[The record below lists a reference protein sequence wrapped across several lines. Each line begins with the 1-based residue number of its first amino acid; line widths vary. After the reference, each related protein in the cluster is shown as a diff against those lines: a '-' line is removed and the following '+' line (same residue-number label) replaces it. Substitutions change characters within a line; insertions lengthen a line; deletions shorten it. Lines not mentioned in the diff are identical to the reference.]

1 MEILLE
7 SLLNEWEGF
16 LRAAPRIG
24 FGLLAFIL
32 VVIIGR
38 LAGRALSLVLARA
51 NAPRTHREFFRK
63 VVVWAFAFIG
73 LSIALN
79 IVGLQGV
86 AAGLL
91 TGGGVTAVVLG
102 FAFRE
107 IGENF
112 LAGFFLAFSRPFRH
126 GDLIKTGDLEGVV
139 TKTEI
144 RSTRIRTAEGS
155 DVFIPSSQLFK
166 NPLVNYTLDGLRRFE
181 FTVGIDYRD
190 DSDAACELVL
200 DVMKNHGQVLKEPAP
215 YAGIRKLDAN
225 YQELVATYWI
235 DAFKSKGDIR
245 KVRSELMNQ
254 CRKSL
259 LSQGYTVSAEVSTNL
274 ALRVLEKVSVEMP
287 QSLAAASGPE

>member
-1 MEILLE
+1 MEIILE

-24 FGLLAFIL
+24 FGLLVFFL
-32 VVIIGR
+32 VVVIGR

-51 NAPRTHREFFRK
+51 NSPRTHREFFRK
-63 VVVWAFAFIG
+63 VVVWAFAFFG
-73 LSIALN
+73 LSITLN

-86 AAGLL
+86 ASGLL

-112 LAGFFLAFSRPFRH
+112 LAGFFLAFSRPFRQ

-166 NPLVNYTLDGLRRFE
+166 NPLVNYTLDGLRRLS
-181 FTVGIDYRD
+181 FTLGIDYRD
-190 DSDAACELVL
+190 DPEAACRLILSVINGNERIL
-200 DVMKNHGQVLKEPAP
+200 DDPAP
-215 YAGIRKLDAN
+215 FAGIDALEAN
-225 YQELVATYWI
+225 YQQLVATFWI
-235 DAFKSKGDIR
+235 DALSFKGDLR
-245 KVRSELMNQ
+245 QLKSDLMNQ
-254 CRKSL
+254 CRISL
-259 LSQGYTVSAEVSTNL
+259 LDHGYTVSAEVSTNL
-274 ALRVLEKVSVEMP
+274 GLRVLEKVSIEMP
-287 QSLAAASGPE
+287 QSLAAPSGAN